1 MKITTLLILLLSSTA
16 TADYPRD
23 FVNDDALAVLS
34 ILDDDSIN
42 SMFETIQSK
51 SKLGNSKPNFI
62 DVFLGQYIDNPSA
75 VDLSEEV
82 LLILEPTKLAK
93 GQRPSG
99 MFGPMPHLVLICKAK
114 DGRSIQMSDS
124 INFKSSS
131 IIDGWF
137 IASGADKWV
146 PKTSSALSPILSKLP
161 ETQVS
166 FVANYGAMWKQ
177 FGPIVQMTGDMM
189 IGGMNRP
196 GPNGVI
202 SQQTRDATKTASK
215 LFRELTTLCAKVDF
229 VTFGIDFDKYI
240 LHSNI
245 DIRMKEVNNIHN
257 VDNVSMREMATLL
270 SDSMIQYSM
279 SGKLTKKL
287 IAWDVESL
295 KELFGPYLELG
306 PSYFVTSGL
315 NVLAELSSDNVVSYG
330 LDKKNG
336 LTISCLAE
344 VSNQNDYLAAISIYL
359 EEISDMLLDEYSL
372 KLTRTKKP
380 NTWDVSMIGS
390 DEADQRVMNA
400 VFPKDDLLRFVKQ
413 RDNRIAMALGPKSW
427 KALKQSSPTPLSR
440 VIQSAAS
447 TVDIDFALSFDMR
460 KFAVGFTDIA
470 AVANPDEDLSI
481 KSSPSAKS
489 SLLFGTTKNGIHIE
503 IETDLL
509 GSATLMAEMNREQ
522 SKAKKK
528 RLEGKE

>member
-1 MKITTLLILLLSSTA
+1 
-16 TADYPRD
+16 
-23 FVNDDALAVLS
+23 
-34 ILDDDSIN
+34 
-42 SMFETIQSK
+42 
-51 SKLGNSKPNFI
+51 
-62 DVFLGQYIDNPSA
+62 
-75 VDLSEEV
+75 
-82 LLILEPTKLAK
+82 
-93 GQRPSG
+93 
-99 MFGPMPHLVLICKAK
+99 
-114 DGRSIQMSDS
+114 
-124 INFKSSS
+124 
-131 IIDGWF
+131 
-137 IASGADKWV
+137 
-146 PKTSSALSPILSKLP
+146 
-161 ETQVS
+161 
-166 FVANYGAMWKQ
+166 
-177 FGPIVQMTGDMM
+177 
-189 IGGMNRP
+189 
-196 GPNGVI
+196 
-202 SQQTRDATKTASK
+202 
-215 LFRELTTLCAKVDF
+215 
-229 VTFGIDFDKYI
+229 
-240 LHSNI
+240 
-245 DIRMKEVNNIHN
+245 
-257 VDNVSMREMATLL
+257 MREMATLL